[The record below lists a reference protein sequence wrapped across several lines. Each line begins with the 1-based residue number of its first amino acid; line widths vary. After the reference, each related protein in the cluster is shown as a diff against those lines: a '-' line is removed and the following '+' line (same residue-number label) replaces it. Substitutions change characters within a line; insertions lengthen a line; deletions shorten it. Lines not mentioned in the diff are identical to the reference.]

1 MKDMRLWML
10 AALGVETVIAKYDG
24 LLTAVTAPKAS
35 PVLSSP
41 SVYLL
46 NGTKAKKS
54 ARGLVIEDGRKQINQ

>member
-1 MKDMRLWML
+1 VRLENDSGNNNENSIGMKDMKLWML
-10 AALGVETVIAKYDG
+10 A
-24 LLTAVTAPKAS
+24 AVTAPKAS